1 MRFTPLSSRFLSLSL
16 FVVAMA
22 CSAAEPPKTEREAVE
37 IEIQRMLETLHWR
50 NMIAIS
56 LARGDIQR
64 AAKRD
69 ATSEQQQTCIDAEYT
84 EEAILNIIAA
94 AYARIYTSSQVL
106 AEINDFFQRSG
117 GQKIL
122 SNIAAQS
129 KLVGARVAAEQLV
142 PELVLTPVEQKEFEL
157 FAASTAGRQYLEAR
171 RRLPTIQR
179 ELLAEFA
186 VAVQGKCG
194 VLPR

>member
-1 MRFTPLSSRFLSLSL
+1 MRFAPLLSRVVPMPL
-16 FVVAMA
+16 FVVALA
-22 CSAAEPPKTEREAVE
+22 CSATALPTTEREAVE
-37 IEIQRMLETLHWR
+37 LEIQRMLETLHWK
-50 NMIAIS
+50 NMISIS
-56 LARGDIQR
+56 LERGDTQR
-64 AAKRD
+64 AAKRG
-69 ATSEQQQTCIDAEYT
+69 ATSEQQQTCVDAEYT
-84 EEAILNIIAA
+84 EEKILNVIAA
-94 AYARIYTSSQVL
+94 SYARIYTSSQVL
-106 AEINDFFQRSG
+106 AEINDFFQRPG

-122 SNIAAQS
+122 SNVAAQS
-129 KLVGARVAAEQLV
+129 KLVGSRVAAEQLR

-194 VLPR
+194 IAD

>member
-1 MRFTPLSSRFLSLSL
+1 MRSPPPSSRLAPLIL
-16 FVVAMA
+16 LVVALA
-22 CSAAEPPKTEREAVE
+22 CSAANPPASEREAVE
-37 IEIQRMLETLHWR
+37 IEIQRMIETLHWR

-56 LARGDIQR
+56 LQRGDTQK

-69 ATSEQQQTCIDAEYT
+69 ATSEQQLACVDAEYT
-84 EEAILNIIAA
+84 EEALLNVIATS
-94 AYARIYTSSQVL
+94 YARIYTSSQVL
-106 AEINDFFQRSG
+106 AEINDFFQRPA

-122 SNIAAQS
+122 SNVAEQS
-129 KLVGARVAAEQLV
+129 KHVGARVAAEQLR
-142 PELVLTPVEQKEFEL
+142 PELILTPVEQKEFEL

-186 VAVQGKCG
+186 LAAQGKCG
-194 VLPR
+194 VLQQ